1 MHRTRLRWLVLL
13 VLVCAGVA
21 GGAQV
26 ASANHLSNTYTVHV
40 GDAFLAAVNPAFSP
54 AVAEASNG
62 DTVAVRFTGEID
74 PSAKAASGT
83 GTFEHRDAA
92 GMLVA
97 AGTLTATNL
106 LSFKF
111 YGHPPASTGF
121 PPNFTAGKA
130 LIRVVLDPG
139 EPGGTTLDGIMTVTC
154 HLPGVKVPEGGEE
167 GIRLN
172 VQGVINFND
181 EAGGNTLFVEH

>member
-1 MHRTRLRWLVLL
+1 MRTTRLRWLVLL
-13 VLVCAGVA
+13 ALVCAGA
-21 GGAQV
+21 AAGAQV
-26 ASANHLSNTYTVHV
+26 ASANHLSNTYSVHA
-40 GDAFLAAVNPAFSP
+40 GDAFLAALNPAFSP

-62 DTVAVRFTGEID
+62 DTVTVRFTGEID
-74 PSAKAASGT
+74 PSTKTASGT

-92 GMLVA
+92 GTLLA

-130 LIRVVLDPG
+130 LIRVVVDPG
-139 EPGGTTLDGIMTVTC
+139 EPGGTTFDGILTVTC
-154 HLPGVKVPEGGEE
+154 HLPGVKVPEGARRGS
-167 GIRLN
+167 G
-172 VQGVINFND
+172 
-181 EAGGNTLFVEH
+181 